1 MHALAKR
8 RQLYSPKLVRIT
20 VCYVLIGP
28 GQGWR
33 VSTDV
38 RPTVALLVNASYNFI
53 LYFQRNF
60 DRVHTLFMAVS
71 TRASRYVKY
80 RDRSNR
86 ATRWK
91 VKGRSLDASSI
102 EEEIGKR
109 TNTGWEVQS
118 HRQET
123 GQEVLNGTRNHA
135 ERGNVRCG

>member
-8 RQLYSPKLVRIT
+8 RRLYSPKLVRIT

-38 RPTVALLVNASYNFI
+38 RPTVALLVNSSHNCV
-53 LYFQRNF
+53 LSFQRNL
-60 DRVHTLFMAVS
+60 DRVHTLFMAVR

-80 RDRSNR
+80 WERTNQASG
-86 ATRWK
+86 WK
-91 VKGRSLDASSI
+91 VKGRRLDAPSV

-109 TNTGWEVQS
+109 TSTSSVPQAGNQTGS
-118 HRQET
+118 
-123 GQEVLNGTRNHA
+123 A
-135 ERGNVRCG
+135 E